1 MEYEKLSAK
10 NKTTF
15 FSYVIKLLEEK
26 NYGGVA
32 RLLRCRPDFPS
43 IKSAALALAQRR
55 ALERQWER
63 FEKKM
68 YEGEYVTNH
77 YHEWAWSVYLHR
89 WRHGSCI

>member
-1 MEYEKLSAK
+1 MTSVDISESRYPFQEDFMEYEKLSAK
-10 NKTTF
+10 IKLLF

-32 RLLRCRPDFPS
+32 RLLHCSPTVS
-43 IKSAALALAQRR
+43 GVKAAALALAQRR

-68 YEGEYVTNH
+68 
-77 YHEWAWSVYLHR
+77 
-89 WRHGSCI
+89 